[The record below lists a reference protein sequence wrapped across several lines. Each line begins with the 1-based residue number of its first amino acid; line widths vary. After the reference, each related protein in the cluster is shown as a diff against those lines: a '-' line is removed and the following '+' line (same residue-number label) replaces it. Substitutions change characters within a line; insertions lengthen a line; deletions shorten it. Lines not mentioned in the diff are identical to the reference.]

1 MSVVIKITGDK
12 MCIFRNNIHIKGLSN
27 IVFVLFLLFSMISC
41 QSLDEIHE
49 RLDNLEY
56 FANDANA
63 AIKALQD
70 ASQKGR
76 IVKSITSIGDN
87 VSGGTNFAF
96 TDNTSIR
103 ILNSKEVSD
112 TRIPYLIVD
121 GQGYWAISLDN
132 GDSFTSILDKDENK
146 IMAANL
152 FSDSPDEINQYARI
166 VIGAD
171 GKYLVQTYY
180 ASDPETCIIQIHTGI
195 ISEDD
200 KVISY
205 IIQDKKRSQAM
216 ICFKNNQDCTF
227 HCYTTTP
234 TGIAILNVNPI
245 NLSYGTQ
252 ASVEF
257 RINPSNAKI
266 SLDVENGDIEI
277 DKLGE
282 IDTRSSY
289 VTIPEE
295 FKLVRIDQ
303 VYDANTNEIKQGQYR
318 AIIEDTKI
326 FAEYD
331 DNVALVLNTTDE
343 NGEKVQYSSSAF
355 EIRCKTFGDLVKT
368 GLPIVVIN
376 TPNANPIVSKNDWMA
391 GATMTIINPDM
402 RIDYQGTMSV
412 KGRGNSTWSYPKK
425 PYTLKLD
432 KKDKVLGMNKHK
444 RWCLLAN
451 WMDRTIMRNAVAF
464 EISKNTGLSWT
475 PEGRY
480 AEVML
485 NGEHIGNYYVCE
497 QIKVDE
503 NRVSIAELDTE
514 ATEGEGITGGYIFEL
529 DVNYDELFKF
539 RSEMGNFPWQ
549 FKDPDEVNIA
559 QFDYMV
565 NYVNEM
571 EHALYDA
578 DRFANR
584 DFANYMDLESFVDWW
599 FVNELTMN
607 GEINH
612 PKSCYMYKDK
622 NGKMNAG
629 PVWDYDWGTYR
640 SSATSSFLGKNGL
653 YYPFLFKDKVF
664 IALVKERWSK
674 FKGNL
679 ETNIPVFIDNL
690 KEQIQKSEE
699 LNYAKWPITQEVNG
713 DEKMNFSSAV
723 ERLKQ
728 AYLAKLRWLD
738 QKITEM

>member
-1 MSVVIKITGDK
+1 MLVVGKIISDK
-12 MCIFRNNIHIKGLSN
+12 MCIMEKYICTFIYSCVLLTISL
-27 IVFVLFLLFSMISC
+27 FVLF
-41 QSLDEIHE
+41 
-49 RLDNLEY
+49 
-56 FANDANA
+56 
-63 AIKALQD
+63 
-70 ASQKGR
+70 
-76 IVKSITSIGDN
+76 
-87 VSGGTNFAF
+87 
-96 TDNTSIR
+96 
-103 ILNSKEVSD
+103 
-112 TRIPYLIVD
+112 
-121 GQGYWAISLDN
+121 
-132 GDSFTSILDKDENK
+132 
-146 IMAANL
+146 
-152 FSDSPDEINQYARI
+152 
-166 VIGAD
+166 
-171 GKYLVQTYY
+171 
-180 ASDPETCIIQIHTGI
+180 
-195 ISEDD
+195 
-200 KVISY
+200 
-205 IIQDKKRSQAM
+205 
-216 ICFKNNQDCTF
+216 
-227 HCYTTTP
+227 
-234 TGIAILNVNPI
+234 AIL
-245 NLSYGTQ
+245 SCK
-252 ASVEF
+252 SHDDF
-257 RINPSNAKI
+257 
-266 SLDVENGDIEI
+266 
-277 DKLGE
+277 GE
-282 IDTRSSY
+282 IY
-289 VTIPEE
+289 
-295 FKLVRIDQ
+295 
-303 VYDANTNEIKQGQYR
+303 NTNEIMILNAQPVSLSYGKQAIVDFYITPANTNTTFNVDNGKIYKFTGNTPDYSDASIAEEIKLVSIEQIYDSITNEIKLGYYR
-318 AIIEDTKI
+318 AIIEDTKV
-326 FAEYD
+326 FAEY
-331 DNVALVLNTTDE
+331 NNYYSIVLNVKGDE
-343 NGEKVQYSSSAF
+343 GENVKLHSSAF
-355 EIRCKTFGDLVKT
+355 EIRCNTFGDLVKT

-376 TPNANPIVSKNDWMA
+376 TPNSNPIISKNDWMA

-402 RIDYQGTMSV
+402 RIDYQGTMSI
-412 KGRGNSTWSYPKK
+412 KGRGNSTWGYPKK
-425 PYTLKLD
+425 PYALKLD

-503 NRVSIAELDTE
+503 NRVNIAELDTE